1 MTISVKKIALTE
13 QQSPATHQPL
23 TENYSG
29 LVGAVEVECQVR
41 LGTIKMTIA
50 ELRQLKEEQVL
61 PLLQKTNEPIDI
73 ILHEQVIARGD
84 LVAVEGYFAVQIT
97 EVAS

>member
-13 QQSPATHQPL
+13 QNPVHDNQPL
-23 TENYSG
+23 AANYSG
-29 LVGAVEVECQVR
+29 LVGAIEVECQVR
-41 LGTIKMTIA
+41 LGTIKMTI
-50 ELRQLKEEQVL
+50 EQLRQLQEEQIL

-73 ILHEQVIARGD
+73 ILHNQVIARGD
-84 LVAVEGYFAVQIT
+84 LVSVDGCFALQIV